1 MVSLSGPS
9 ACSDHWPLLTCAC
22 MYTAD
27 YVHTCICFSRFVY
40 WILKLPVQTTCHVLQ
55 DYQVQCLT
63 DRVCRQASFGS
74 ESQRKDAVIAELR
87 KELAAYKKNSMA
99 KDLRYVNYVESK
111 AEIL

>member
-1 MVSLSGPS
+1 MY
-9 ACSDHWPLLTCAC
+9 LLFKVCVLDSEITC
-22 MYTAD
+22 
-27 YVHTCICFSRFVY
+27 YVHI
-40 WILKLPVQTTCHVLQ
+40 QTTCHVLQ
-55 DYQVQCLT
+55 DYEVQCLT
-63 DRVCRQASFGS
+63 DRVCRQAPFES

>member
-1 MVSLSGPS
+1 
-9 ACSDHWPLLTCAC
+9 
-22 MYTAD
+22 MY
-27 YVHTCICFSRFVY
+27 CICFSRFVY
-40 WILKLPVQTTCHVLQ
+40 WILKLPVTYIHIQTTCHVLQ

-63 DRVCRQASFGS
+63 DRVCRLALFES

-87 KELAAYKKNSMA
+87 KELAAYKKNPKA